1 MKTTRDELM
10 NWWLEKYH
18 NTNVEGVIKNH
29 PEEVL
34 KSADWFKLYPVT
46 QEQEKEWIN
55 WAKDYI
61 KKKEGWHN
69 ALLERTF
76 PFIYLNTAPYV
87 KEML

>member
-18 NTNVEGVIKNH
+18 NTNVEKVIEKY
-29 PEEVL
+29 PEEI
-34 KSADWFKLYPVT
+34 KSPEWFKLYPVT
-46 QEQEKEWIN
+46 QEQEKEWIK
-55 WAKDYI
+55 WAKSYI

-87 KEML
+87 KKML